1 MNPKNKRTLF
11 LTSTICIIL
20 SIVAFALSHM
30 GGASN
35 ENYILLYVI
44 AVLLNIVLNLA
55 LSIKIASTNGAKALV
70 SLGKWIMPIAG
81 VVYLIPQ
88 VYSVLFP
95 AKTMQDTYWYVFIG
109 ILFIVSGNYF
119 PKNHINPYIGL
130 KFPWLFND
138 EEGWYKTHRLGSYT
152 WILAGIVSIL
162 HPLHNLVFVT
172 VPLIIFLV
180 GIVPLVYAEK
190 VNGVW
195 EQRLRI
201 HYNCVGTIEIPS
213 ALPLPTP
220 DVSVNT
226 RKGVVVN
233 YAPCDVAI

>member
-30 GGASN
+30 GEASN

-95 AKTMQDTYWYVFIG
+95 EQDITEAFIYVFVG
-109 ILFIVSGNYF
+109 IMFIISGNYF
-119 PKNHINPYIGL
+119 PKNHINPYVGL

-138 EEGWYKTHRLGSYT
+138 EESWYKTHKLGSYT
-152 WILAGIVSIL
+152 WLLSGLVFIL
-162 HPLHNLVFVT
+162 HPLHKFYFVT
-172 VPLIIFLV
+172 VPLIILLV
-180 GIVPLVYAEK
+180 GVVPLAYSLFLYFRRK
-190 VNGVW
+190 K
-195 EQRLRI
+195 
-201 HYNCVGTIEIPS
+201 
-213 ALPLPTP
+213 
-220 DVSVNT
+220 NT
-226 RKGVVVN
+226 
-233 YAPCDVAI
+233 

>member
-109 ILFIVSGNYF
+109 ILFIVSGKQRFTRGY
-119 PKNHINPYIGL
+119 KRYKETSGLTEWKIGHI
-130 KFPWLFND
+130 F
-138 EEGWYKTHRLGSYT
+138 H
-152 WILAGIVSIL
+152 SI
-162 HPLHNLVFVT
+162 FT
-172 VPLIIFLV
+172 
-180 GIVPLVYAEK
+180 
-190 VNGVW
+190 
-195 EQRLRI
+195 
-201 HYNCVGTIEIPS
+201 
-213 ALPLPTP
+213 
-220 DVSVNT
+220 
-226 RKGVVVN
+226 
-233 YAPCDVAI
+233 

>member
-35 ENYILLYVI
+35 ENYILLY
-44 AVLLNIVLNLA
+44 LLNIVLNLA
-55 LSIKIASTNGAKALV
+55 LNIKIASTNGAKALV

-119 PKNHINPYIGL
+119 PKNHINPYVGL

-162 HPLHNLVFVT
+162 HPLHNLIFVT

-180 GIVPLVYAEK
+180 GVVPLVYSLVLFFK
-190 VNGVW
+190 
-195 EQRLRI
+195 
-201 HYNCVGTIEIPS
+201 
-213 ALPLPTP
+213 
-220 DVSVNT
+220 
-226 RKGVVVN
+226 RKQSN
-233 YAPCDVAI
+233 

>member
-119 PKNHINPYIGL
+119 QKVNEDRAESPGTPQFQG
-130 KFPWLFND
+130 FP
-138 EEGWYKTHRLGSYT
+138 
-152 WILAGIVSIL
+152 
-162 HPLHNLVFVT
+162 HNLKTWVSLCF
-172 VPLIIFLV
+172 PFY
-180 GIVPLVYAEK
+180 PE
-190 VNGVW
+190 
-195 EQRLRI
+195 RL
-201 HYNCVGTIEIPS
+201 
-213 ALPLPTP
+213 LM
-220 DVSVNT
+220 
-226 RKGVVVN
+226 
-233 YAPCDVAI
+233 

>member
-1 MNPKNKRTLF
+1 
-11 LTSTICIIL
+11 
-20 SIVAFALSHM
+20 
-30 GGASN
+30 
-35 ENYILLYVI
+35 
-44 AVLLNIVLNLA
+44 LLNIVLNLA

-180 GIVPLVYAEK
+180 GVVPLVYSLVLYFK
-190 VNGVW
+190 
-195 EQRLRI
+195 
-201 HYNCVGTIEIPS
+201 
-213 ALPLPTP
+213 
-220 DVSVNT
+220 
-226 RKGVVVN
+226 RKRSN
-233 YAPCDVAI
+233 

>member
-119 PKNHINPYIGL
+119 PKNHINL
-130 KFPWLFND
+130 
-138 EEGWYKTHRLGSYT
+138 GWTEDGED
-152 WILAGIVSIL
+152 
-162 HPLHNLVFVT
+162 
-172 VPLIIFLV
+172 
-180 GIVPLVYAEK
+180 YAALTAD
-190 VNGVW
+190 N
-195 EQRLRI
+195 
-201 HYNCVGTIEIPS
+201 
-213 ALPLPTP
+213 LPLGNVYGFSENLLNKMDIIEGES
-220 DVSVNT
+220 DVSVLKEKLWNSDFFSKSEWGGGE
-226 RKGVVVN
+226 RHRGQGSGHAGPMFRLHRDKK
-233 YAPCDVAI
+233 APGQQKAIRAQKLQYSLTE